1 MKRKIVTSLFLAL
14 GIILVC
20 MAVILSIFATSEK
33 DIIGGADFH
42 TFVFVFFREY
52 SGIYFLLALL
62 GVISMVVSAV
72 TRILNKKIK
81 GQGGFI

>member
-42 TFVFVFFREY
+42 TFVFVFFREH
-52 SGIYFLLALL
+52 GGMYFLLALL
-62 GVISMVVSAV
+62 GVISMVVSAI
-72 TRILNKKIK
+72 THILNKK
-81 GQGGFI
+81 

>member
-20 MAVILSIFATSEK
+20 VAVILSIFATSEK

-42 TFVFVFFREY
+42 TFVFVFFRED
-52 SGIYFLLALL
+52 SGVYFLLALL
-62 GVISMVVSAV
+62 GVASIAISAI
-72 TRILNKKIK
+72 TRILNRK
-81 GQGGFI
+81 

>member
-1 MKRKIVTSLFLAL
+1 MKRKFVTSLFLAL

-42 TFVFVFFREY
+42 TFVFVFFREHG
-52 SGIYFLLALL
+52 GIYFLLALL
-62 GVISMVVSAV
+62 GVISMVVSAI
-72 TRILNKKIK
+72 THILNRK
-81 GQGGFI
+81 

>member
-1 MKRKIVTSLFLAL
+1 MKRRIVTNLFLAL
-14 GIILVC
+14 GIILICV
-20 MAVILSIFATSEK
+20 AVVFSIFATSEK

-42 TFVFVFFREY
+42 TFVFVFFRED

-81 GQGGFI
+81 GQGGII

>member
-1 MKRKIVTSLFLAL
+1 MKRRIITNLFLAL

-20 MAVILSIFATSEK
+20 MAVILSIFSTSEK

-42 TFVFVFFREY
+42 TFVFVFFRED

-62 GVISMVVSAV
+62 GVISMVVSAI
-72 TRILNKKIK
+72 TRILNRK
-81 GQGGFI
+81 

>member
-1 MKRKIVTSLFLAL
+1 MKRRIVTSLFLAL

-42 TFVFVFFREY
+42 TFVFVFFREHG
-52 SGIYFLLALL
+52 GIYFLLALL
-62 GVISMVVSAV
+62 GVISMVVSAI
-72 TRILNKKIK
+72 THILNRK
-81 GQGGFI
+81 

>member
-1 MKRKIVTSLFLAL
+1 MKRKIVTSLFLVL

-42 TFVFVFFREY
+42 TFVFVFFGEDR
-52 SGIYFLLALL
+52 GIYFLLALL
-62 GVISMVVSAV
+62 GVISMVVSAI
-72 TRILNKKIK
+72 TRILNRK
-81 GQGGFI
+81 

>member
-1 MKRKIVTSLFLAL
+1 MKRRIVTSLFLAL

-42 TFVFVFFREY
+42 TFVFVFFREH
-52 SGIYFLLALL
+52 GGMYFLLALL
-62 GVISMVVSAV
+62 GVISIVVSTV
-72 TRILNKKIK
+72 TRILNKK
-81 GQGGFI
+81 

>member
-1 MKRKIVTSLFLAL
+1 MKRKFVTSLFLAL

-42 TFVFVFFREY
+42 TFVLCFSESMAVCISYLLCLALFRLLY
-52 SGIYFLLALL
+52 RLLLAY
-62 GVISMVVSAV
+62 
-72 TRILNKKIK
+72 
-81 GQGGFI
+81 

>member
-1 MKRKIVTSLFLAL
+1 MKRRIVTSLFLAL

-42 TFVFVFFREY
+42 TFVFVFFQEHG
-52 SGIYFLLALL
+52 GIYFLLALL
-62 GVISMVVSAV
+62 GVISMVVSAI
-72 TRILNKKIK
+72 THILNKK
-81 GQGGFI
+81 